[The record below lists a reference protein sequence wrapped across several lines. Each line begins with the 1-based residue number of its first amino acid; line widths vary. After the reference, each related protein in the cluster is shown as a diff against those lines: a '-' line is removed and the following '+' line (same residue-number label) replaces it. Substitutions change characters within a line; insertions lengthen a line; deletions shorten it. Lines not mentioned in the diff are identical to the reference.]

1 MVNSIG
7 LVILATTVCIVGI
20 TFDYNAHAG
29 ILDPNASMKN
39 FAHGDETQMSYQS
52 EPSEISF
59 SAPTSS
65 VPYFDTFG
73 SISLDLQDLKSQQLS
88 EDAIYQVP
96 QAETNIKKYFIAI
109 MRTNHNIQDDL
120 LSLYIPYLDNNDKIL
135 SHPNEQNLQ
144 HTMQLPGE
152 HGVQYFSL
160 AEIRS
165 KVATL
170 KKLGVD
176 IVSYD
181 LEKDGSPARDLTNP
195 VTSVKLASDIVHR
208 NGLKFMVAPS
218 RELTSLYG
226 AQFAKFV
233 DIYDVQAQSL
243 QSKPNEYKNYVEQ
256 IVKKLRSSNAE
267 ISISAQVSTDR
278 GSLDSMKNSISLV
291 AESVDGV
298 TSWYSGDQKA
308 LAKLE
313 GFVKWFSDKYKN

>member
-1 MVNSIG
+1 
-7 LVILATTVCIVGI
+7 
-20 TFDYNAHAG
+20 
-29 ILDPNASMKN
+29 
-39 FAHGDETQMSYQS
+39 MSYQG

-59 SAPTSS
+59 SAPASS
-65 VPYFDTFG
+65 VPYFDTFR
-73 SISLDLQDLKSQQLS
+73 SILLDIQDLKSHQLS
-88 EDAIYQVP
+88 REEIFQIAQT
-96 QAETNIKKYFIAI
+96 ETNVKKFFIAI

-176 IVSYD
+176 FVSYD
-181 LEKDGSPARDLTNP
+181 LEKEGSPARDLFNP

-218 RELTSLYG
+218 RELTSLHG

-267 ISISAQVSTDR
+267 ISITAQVSTDR

-308 LAKLE
+308 LVRLE
-313 GFVKWFSDKYKN
+313 SFVKWFSDKYKK

>member
-1 MVNSIG
+1 
-7 LVILATTVCIVGI
+7 
-20 TFDYNAHAG
+20 
-29 ILDPNASMKN
+29 
-39 FAHGDETQMSYQS
+39 MSYQS

-181 LEKDGSPARDLTNP
+181 LEKDGSPARDLSNP
-195 VTSVKLASDIVHR
+195 VTSVKLASDVVHR

-233 DIYDVQAQSL
+233 DIYDIQAQSL
-243 QSKPNEYKNYVEQ
+243 QSKPNEYKNYIEQ
-256 IVKKLRSSNAE
+256 TVKKLRSNNAE

-313 GFVKWFSDKYKN
+313 SFVKWFSDKYKN

>member
-1 MVNSIG
+1 MIKSIG
-7 LVILATTVCIVGI
+7 LFILATTACIVGI
-20 TFDYNAHAG
+20 TFDYNSYAQ
-29 ILDPNASMKN
+29 ILDPNALKN
-39 FAHGDETQMSYQS
+39 FARGDETRVSQGEPNELSY
-52 EPSEISF
+52 
-59 SAPTSS
+59 S
-65 VPYFDTFG
+65 VPALNPFRT
-73 SISLDLQDLKSQQLS
+73 ILLDVQDPKNHQLS
-88 EDAIYQVP
+88 REELYQVP
-96 QAETNIKKYFIAI
+96 QTETNERKYFIAI
-109 MRTNHNIQDDL
+109 MRTNHDIQDDL
-120 LSLYIPYLDNNDKIL
+120 LSLYIPYLDNDDKIL

-160 AEIRS
+160 SEIRS

-181 LEKDGSPARDLTNP
+181 LEKEGSPARDLSDP
-195 VTSVKLASDIVHR
+195 VTSVKLASDAVHR

-226 AQFAKFV
+226 DQFAKFV

-243 QSKPNEYKNYVEQ
+243 QSKPNEYKDYVEQ
-256 IVKKLRSSNAE
+256 IVKKLRSSNPE
-267 ISISAQVSTDR
+267 ISISAQVSTER
-278 GSLDSMKNSISLV
+278 GSLDSMRNSISLV

-308 LAKLE
+308 LGKLKS
-313 GFVKWFSDKYKN
+313 FVKWFSDKYKK